1 MTALKSEED
10 VSTPRANA
18 RRYWI
23 GLKIAPADREDAWE
37 LCRVAVHYGGVEVD
51 DCCFAFPNEERWLSA
66 LDALRLRFGT
76 EYFETVE
83 STEVDPDCR
92 EIAMASCRHLELLS
106 RGPVS
111 VVRLRNPEYFTD
123 DEVAELTREWNS
135 VADRARLPHARHGLF
150 EHPTCEQFN
159 VEQAHRASA
168 ATEAEGRHTDPS
180 RPAIRSPSNPDV
192 DQTRPSY

>member
-1 MTALKSEED
+1 MTALKVAED
-10 VSTPRANA
+10 VSRPRAKA

-23 GLKIAPADREDAWE
+23 GLKIAPIDREDAWE
-37 LCRVAVHYGGVEVD
+37 LCRVAVNYGGVEVD

-83 STEVDPDCR
+83 STEADPDCR

-111 VVRLRNPEYFTD
+111 VVRLLNPKYLTY
-123 DEVAELTREWNS
+123 DEVAEL
-135 VADRARLPHARHGLF
+135 
-150 EHPTCEQFN
+150 
-159 VEQAHRASA
+159 RASGTPWPTVQIA
-168 ATEAEGRHTDPS
+168 A
-180 RPAIRSPSNPDV
+180 RSSWIVRMSN
-192 DQTRPSY
+192 S